1 MPISHGFAALRVLA
15 HVRAG
20 YSPPQIAGLGASI
33 AGNEV
38 FRIDHDQAF
47 NQTTHFQYQP
57 YLKLPWIG
65 FNWRYDSG
73 LVASNPALD
82 NFTDASSFLDADQQT
97 AIGLFCVD
105 AGGGTH
111 SATLT
116 TALTPTSCGPTPV
129 NSGAK
134 LLNISGPTFYLD
146 RKPTPVKPRNLVDVA
161 VRGDKLFQADR
172 YRWSLRFTVINLTNK
187 TAVYNFLSTF
197 SGTHFVSPRAYT
209 AELGFH
215 F

>member
-1 MPISHGFAALRVLA
+1 MHNLHVFAAFAVLA
-15 HVRAG
+15 NARAR

-105 AGGGTH
+105 PGGGTH
-111 SATLT
+111 HPTPT
-116 TALTPTSCGPTPV
+116 TPLTPP
-129 NSGAK
+129 
-134 LLNISGPTFYLD
+134 
-146 RKPTPVKPRNLVDVA
+146 
-161 VRGDKLFQADR
+161 
-172 YRWSLRFTVINLTNK
+172 
-187 TAVYNFLSTF
+187 
-197 SGTHFVSPRAYT
+197 SP
-209 AELGFH
+209 EH
-215 F
+215 PP

>member
-1 MPISHGFAALRVLA
+1 MDSTGV
-15 HVRAG
+15 
-20 YSPPQIAGLGASI
+20 
-33 AGNEV
+33 
-38 FRIDHDQAF
+38 
-47 NQTTHFQYQP
+47 
-57 YLKLPWIG
+57 

-105 AGGGTH
+105 AGGVTH

-134 LLNISGPTFYLD
+134 LLNIAGPTFNLD
-146 RKPTPVKPRNLVDVA
+146 RNPTRVKPRNLFDVS
-161 VRGDKLFQADR
+161 VGDDNLFQADR